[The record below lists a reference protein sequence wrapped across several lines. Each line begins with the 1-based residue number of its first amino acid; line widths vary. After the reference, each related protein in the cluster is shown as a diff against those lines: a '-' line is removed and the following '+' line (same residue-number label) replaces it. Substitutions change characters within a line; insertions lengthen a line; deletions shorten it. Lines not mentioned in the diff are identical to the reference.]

1 MKKFLL
7 PALVVIFLVSA
18 FLVGVFLYKNSQSRR
33 FAAEKGEEIEVKSEK
48 LTRQQSLRSSLGGQ
62 ENEKEVDT
70 KLANYL
76 LTPGPVKKNL
86 NGKEVVTSVNGRFV
100 RFEKITGS
108 EDKYLVL
115 DGPEAPYN
123 KLRVVAKPDKTRNR
137 PYPTQ
142 VNVLLAQKTGSV
154 SSRLKSVGDFG
165 KLGDDWMSFYF
176 TPGVWLK
183 GILYRNGAQTVFDE
197 NGVYVLRAINVSEI
211 KK

>member
-1 MKKFLL
+1 M
-7 PALVVIFLVSA
+7 V
-18 FLVGVFLYKNSQSRR
+18 FLVGLIALGAFVYKTSGNRR
-33 FAAEKGEEIEVKSEK
+33 FAAEKGEEIKIKNEELKIK
-48 LTRQQSLRSSLGGQ
+48 D
-62 ENEKEVDT
+62 EKEVDT

-86 NGKEVVTSVNGRFV
+86 NGKEIITSVNGRFV
-100 RFEKITGS
+100 RFEEIAGS

-115 DGPEAPYN
+115 DGPETPYN
-123 KLRVVAKPDKTRNR
+123 KLRVVAKPDKTQSR

-142 VNVLLAQKTGSV
+142 VNVLLAQKTGSI

-165 KLGDDWMSFYF
+165 KLGDDWVSFYF
-176 TPGVWLK
+176 TPNVWLK
-183 GILYRNGAQTVFDE
+183 GILYRDGAQVVSDG